1 MTVVQRK
8 TFGQY
13 LREIAAWLRVQPV
26 TRPILALLYSRKV
39 AIASALTGLIV
50 SEFPKLVTVENEVYV
65 VIAELVL
72 ISIIW
77 LVTSLGFALE
87 DVAAKKAAAPFLG

>member
-1 MTVVQRK
+1 MANSTK

-13 LREIAAWLRVQPV
+13 LREFVAWLHVQPV
-26 TRPILALLYSRKV
+26 TRPLLALLYSRKV
-39 AIASALTGLIV
+39 FIASFLTGVIM
-50 SEFPKLVTVENEVYV
+50 SEFPKLITVENEVAV
-65 VIAELVL
+65 VVSEIVL

-87 DVAAKKAAAPFLG
+87 DVAAKKSGIVG